1 MEHFNTN
8 ICALSTPQG
17 VGAIAIIR
25 MSGKDTIDVIDKI
38 FIPAGGKQ
46 AQPYLMRFGS
56 IKDGERLIDECLV
69 ATFNAPH
76 SYTGENSAEIYCHGS
91 SYIVKEIMALLFS
104 YGIKLAEP
112 GEFSK
117 RAFLNGKLDLAQAEA
132 VMDLI
137 SSETEAAHRVAMQQ
151 MKGGF
156 SNELREMRNSLLD
169 LVSMMELELDFSEED
184 VEFADRTQ
192 LNALLGKV
200 SGKVLALIESFK
212 LGNVIKNGV
221 PVAIIGATNTGKS
234 TLLNTLV
241 GEERAIV
248 SNIHGTT
255 RDVIEDT
262 VNLGGITF
270 RFIDTAGIRETK
282 ETIEIIGI
290 ERTYKKLQQASVI
303 IMVLDATRPEYFESS
318 LKNLSTR
325 INGTNQQLIIL
336 INKADRLLQTGGNT
350 LQTGEEK
357 QNAGNGNN
365 ENQMHVVSTDA
376 PAFSDLKDV
385 DGVLCDNKLNCT
397 DNIQNINGLQED
409 DAKSGTGSSSDALQD
424 AEEDLCSKDLRNIGN
439 VPDENK
445 MQDDANEKLP
455 YSIPDSIP
463 DSINA
468 QIERIKQI
476 CNLPS
481 SLSMS
486 DRKAN
491 MAESNNADTCDKGK
505 APLLSPIAILP
516 VSAKHNIGI
525 DSLKQLL
532 TENRTANIEAS
543 QSSGTLVTNMRHY
556 QALVDAQIALE
567 RVENG
572 LKEQI
577 PTDLVAQDIREALYH
592 LGSIIGEINTEEVL
606 GNIFSRFCIGK

>member
-25 MSGKDTIDVIDKI
+25 MSGKDTIDVVDKI

-69 ATFNAPH
+69 ATFNTPH

-290 ERTYKKLQQASVI
+290 ERTYKKLKQASVI

-336 INKADRLLQTGGNT
+336 INKAD
-350 LQTGEEK
+350 
-357 QNAGNGNN
+357 
-365 ENQMHVVSTDA
+365 
-376 PAFSDLKDV
+376 
-385 DGVLCDNKLNCT
+385 
-397 DNIQNINGLQED
+397 
-409 DAKSGTGSSSDALQD
+409 
-424 AEEDLCSKDLRNIGN
+424 EDLCSKDLRNIGN
-439 VPDENK
+439 APDKNK

-455 YSIPDSIP
+455 YSIP